1 MTLRIKHLA
10 GALAVASLGGCI
22 VLPPPMPYGPPP
34 AFRGEGPPPPMPLH
48 MALPGAMNTRALPAW
63 DMCEGEPEGARPVP
77 PGPRGDALAGRC
89 ERTPSGALEYRP
101 GAPR

>member
-1 MTLRIKHLA
+1 MTFHPIRCLA
-10 GALAVASLGGCI
+10 GALALASLGGCI
-22 VLPPPMPYGPPP
+22 VLPPPVAYGPPP
-34 AFRGEGPPPPMPLH
+34 PPMAAR
-48 MALPGAMNTRALPAW
+48 MAMPGPMTARLAPPPAW

>member
-1 MTLRIKHLA
+1 MPFHNRCLA
-10 GALAVASLGGCI
+10 GALAAASLGGCI
-22 VLPPPMPYGPPP
+22 VLPPPVAYGPPP
-34 AFRGEGPPPPMPLH
+34 PPMTPRLSMPGPLTARL
-48 MALPGAMNTRALPAW
+48 MPLPAW